1 MAFDILIVDDE
12 ADIRMLVADILED
25 EGYACRV
32 AAGSDSALKAV
43 EERLPGGLAL
53 VSLAVERG
61 ARLLR
66 VHDVGPS
73 VDAINMTWAV
83 LQEDADR

>member
-1 MAFDILIVDDE
+1 MPFDILIVDDE

-43 EERLPGGLAL
+43 EERLPGLIVLDIWLRDSALDGLGIL
-53 VSLAVERG
+53 E
-61 ARLLR
+61 
-66 VHDVGPS
+66 
-73 VDAINMTWAV
+73 
-83 LQEDADR
+83 